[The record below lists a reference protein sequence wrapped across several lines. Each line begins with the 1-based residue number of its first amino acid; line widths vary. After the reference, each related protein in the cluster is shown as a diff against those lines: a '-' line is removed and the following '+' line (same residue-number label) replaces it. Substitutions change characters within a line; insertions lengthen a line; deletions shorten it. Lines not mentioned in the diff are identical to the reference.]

1 MFDICNTLWQSID
14 IKSEIVKAFLEL
26 LAAHDLD
33 AISIKQIMDA
43 TDLSRQTFYQIFSS
57 KEDILEYYLD
67 VLFGS
72 FIEHSRGKTIESLCD
87 AAKLFFSFFAD
98 YRDTLALFIQNRK
111 SCVVQRKCREYLQQE
126 HYVHYALS
134 GIRTPQEQSY
144 AATFAISGMVAM
156 LEQWIREP
164 DSTMTAQELALLVC
178 RITGVDGE

>member
-1 MFDICNTLWQSID
+1 MVKGAAQMYQGNNPSAIRSRN
-14 IKSEIVKAFLEL
+14 EIVKAFLEL

-98 YRDTLALFIQNRK
+98 YRD
-111 SCVVQRKCREYLQQE
+111 C
-126 HYVHYALS
+126 LS
-134 GIRTPQEQSY
+134 ETERAVLYSENAENIYSRSIMSIMRFQAFELRRSSLMRPPLRSAAWWLCWSNGYESRTAP
-144 AATFAISGMVAM
+144 
-156 LEQWIREP
+156 
-164 DSTMTAQELALLVC
+164 
-178 RITGVDGE
+178 

>member
-57 KEDILEYYLD
+57 KEDILEYYPD

-72 FIEHSRGKTIESLCD
+72 FICVRINTRTAEHK
-87 AAKLFFSFFAD
+87 
-98 YRDTLALFIQNRK
+98 
-111 SCVVQRKCREYLQQE
+111 QQWE
-126 HYVHYALS
+126 IH
-134 GIRTPQEQSY
+134 
-144 AATFAISGMVAM
+144 
-156 LEQWIREP
+156 
-164 DSTMTAQELALLVC
+164 
-178 RITGVDGE
+178 